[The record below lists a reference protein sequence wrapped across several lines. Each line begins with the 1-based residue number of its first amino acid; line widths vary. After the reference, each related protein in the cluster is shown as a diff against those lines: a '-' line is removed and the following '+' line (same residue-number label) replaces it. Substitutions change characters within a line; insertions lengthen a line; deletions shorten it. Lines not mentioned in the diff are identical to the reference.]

1 MAFFYE
7 EREREKTYHCTMV
20 MKLYISVVVVVVV
33 ALSHDTKHIKSKKN
47 YSRSKSTLCAAILI
61 LVFFASKLRSLLV

>member
-1 MAFFYE
+1 MK
-7 EREREKTYHCTMV
+7 REKERKRTMV
-20 MKLYISVVVVVVV
+20 MKLYISVVVVVVVV

>member
-1 MAFFYE
+1 MK
-7 EREREKTYHCTMV
+7 REKERKRTMV
-20 MKLYISVVVVVVV
+20 MKLYISVVVVVV

>member
-1 MAFFYE
+1 VI
-7 EREREKTYHCTMV
+7 TVMV
-20 MKLYISVVVVVVV
+20 MKLYISVVVVVV